1 MSGPGII
8 LFNRAHPSAHSV
20 QRMLYH
26 LAGGGAAVLPTET
39 QYALSADA
47 TSNKGLARVRL
58 IKGRP
63 ESQPFSVFF
72 PDRQTLAEWGIALPE
87 WAESLAEAFWPGPMT
102 LILPARNRVF
112 RGLGGDGRTVGVR
125 VSPDPLIHQLC
136 RRLDRPLVATS
147 ANPSGLVLSPRAEN
161 LWLARQVAEHEMI
174 WARPAIFRRHE
185 SSTILDCSGNR
196 VRLVRDGA
204 IPAQIWKQALTAEH
218 LRPAQRDDAN

>member
-1 MSGPGII
+1 MSDPGII
-8 LFNRAHPSAHSV
+8 RFNRAHPSVHSLQGV
-20 QRMLYH
+20 LRH
-26 LAGGGAAVLPTET
+26 LAGGGVAVLPTET

-63 ESQPFSVFF
+63 EGQPFSVFF
-72 PDRQTLAEWGIALPE
+72 PDRQALADWGITLPE

-102 LILPARNRVF
+102 LILPTRSKVF
-112 RGLGGDGRTVGVR
+112 RGLGGGRQTVGVR
-125 VSPDPLIHQLC
+125 VSPEPLIHQLC
-136 RRLDRPLVATS
+136 RKLDRPLVATS
-147 ANPSGLVLSPRAEN
+147 ANPSGLVLSSRAEN
-161 LWLARQVAEHEMI
+161 LWLTRQVAEHEMI

-204 IPAQIWKQALTAEH
+204 IPAQIWKQALTAER
-218 LRPAQRDDAN
+218 LGPAQRDDAN